1 MNDKIKDVANSVLLM
16 EQYLNE
22 NVQENKLWKNTYINE
37 QIVKRKQ
44 GGNFELSDHIRAM
57 VYSMLSSRT
66 EWAKIQP
73 HIESGEIDKIF
84 CNFLS
89 DKLLQCKSEELLD
102 QLKEIR
108 CASLSTRKQ
117 MKALLDVNIETLCK
131 IEDTYNGI
139 DNFYQQIVS
148 IDGTYKNLLLLLANK
163 DSLYKL
169 REMDAPLVA
178 EYLRNVGYDLC
189 KPDRHICRILGCE
202 VLGCSDKKDVPI
214 YETFDIVSAIANE
227 LGKSI
232 AEVDY
237 ILWSYCAK
245 GYGGICTIDGKKC
258 SDCIVKKYCLKEKE
272 N

>member
-1 MNDKIKDVANSVLLM
+1 MNDKIKNVSEV
-16 EQYLNE
+16 
-22 NVQENKLWKNTYINE
+22 VQEMGKYLKEKMPENKQWDYAFAKT
-37 QIVKRKQ
+37 QIERRKS
-44 GGNFELSDHIRAM
+44 GKVFSLSDHIRAM

-73 HIESGEIDKIF
+73 RIESGEIDQIF
-84 CNFLS
+84 CDFHP
-89 DKLLQCKSEELLD
+89 DKLLQCKSEELLN

-117 MKALLDVNIETLCK
+117 MKALLDVNIKTLCH

-139 DNFYQQIVS
+139 DNFYKQIIS
-148 IDGTYKNLLLLLANK
+148 IEGTYKILLLVLATK
-163 DSLYKL
+163 ESPYKL
-169 REMDAPLVA
+169 CEMNTPLVA